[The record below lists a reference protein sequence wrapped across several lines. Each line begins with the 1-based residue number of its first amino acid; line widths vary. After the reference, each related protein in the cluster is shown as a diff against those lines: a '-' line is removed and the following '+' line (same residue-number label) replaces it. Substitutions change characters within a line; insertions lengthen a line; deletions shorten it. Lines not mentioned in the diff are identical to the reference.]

1 MIVTKYVS
9 VQVKISITDKAIK
22 AEMAECDIDRD
33 DAIQELA
40 ERAINEADY
49 MFKYNEDGIKIVDTD
64 ILDMQDHAPIGM

>member
-22 AEMAECDIDRD
+22 AEMAESDIDRD

-49 MFKYNEDGIKIVDTD
+49 MFKYNEDGTKIVDTD
-64 ILDMQDHAPIGM
+64 ILDMQDHMPIGM